1 MEQCSKPSDR
11 LHREKFQGS
20 ILVSLTE
27 THVRT
32 PSSLAAFQWF
42 LHIRSGLTENQGPP
56 YSPFG
61 PPLNPEPPIFGRSRG
76 YIPSLPTKHHRTCK
90 SLWGNNS
97 QAPNAL
103 HKQNNLQVSD
113 PEHMP
118 ACTTVLSSFAPASG
132 DYAGNKYEGG
142 WSRGTFASDVCIA
155 ATIL

>member
-32 PSSLAAFQWF
+32 QSSLAAFLWF

-61 PPLNPEPPIFGRSRG
+61 PPLNPEPPIFRRSRG
-76 YIPSLPTKHHRTCK
+76 YIPSFPTKHHRTCK

-103 HKQNNLQVSD
+103 HKQNNLQFLTLNTC
-113 PEHMP
+113 PP
-118 ACTTVLSSFAPASG
+118 APLSSRHLRLRVVIMQGISMKEDGVEELLQAMC
-132 DYAGNKYEGG
+132 
-142 WSRGTFASDVCIA
+142 V
-155 ATIL
+155 